1 MSFARSPSPYLRRVA
16 RVPPRVRA
24 RAEGRFYSTETAVA
38 NTGPGTRKDAE
49 VRRGD
54 TMASDEDYSAFLDKA
69 NEDPN
74 EGVRK
79 TQSSG
84 KVGLKAVDQGVEI
97 PASLKEALKDA
108 FYVSDADEQF
118 EPVGLKIKGKGLPD
132 EGLFPSL
139 GRD

>member
-1 MSFARSPSPYLRRVA
+1 
-16 RVPPRVRA
+16 
-24 RAEGRFYSTETAVA
+24 
-38 NTGPGTRKDAE
+38 
-49 VRRGD
+49 
-54 TMASDEDYSAFLDKA
+54 MASDEDYSAFLDKA